1 MIRSTAIALV
11 LAAFATTACQ
21 PQKTPE
27 QLAAEQQAAAL
38 KSMMEALGGMS
49 GMSGEMTI
57 NGQQVDPEKMA
68 AAIAQAGNMA
78 SMMDREISPED
89 RAKLQAVTGALQSGQ
104 VHPAAQAW
112 IGGANQALAILKNVK
127 DVPSANAAK
136 AQLAPIYAAMVGPT
150 ATLEAMS
157 EDERDVAMGSALPQF
172 MSFGMNAASL
182 MIPLSSNPE
191 LANLVE
197 DMLEDMP
204 SPD

>member
-11 LAAFATTACQ
+11 LAALATAACQ

-27 QLAAEQQAAAL
+27 QIAAEQQAAAL
-38 KSMMEALGGMS
+38 KSMMETFGGLG
-49 GMSGEMTI
+49 GEMTV
-57 NGQQVDPEKMA
+57 NGQPVDSEKMA
-68 AAIAQAGNMA
+68 AALAQAGAMA
-78 SMMDREISPED
+78 SLMDKEMTPED

-136 AQLAPIYAAMVGPT
+136 AQLAPIYASMVGPT
-150 ATLEAMS
+150 ATLEAMT